1 MSTNRQP
8 AGTSIGGQWAP
19 GAAGEVDDSLTEGT
33 DDWIAIDEDEAH
45 ELEGD
50 DVYSR
55 VEVTRLDD
63 DYNVHVYVDEHF
75 RDSLPE
81 DTQHF
86 TDEATDNYL
95 NEREHVIAGFIEDNY
110 SKGEIMASLSGS
122 DEHRQVEFTAGLGE
136 RPGGV
141 SESEAYELANATTA
155 TRFYNEFDPGTF
167 GSDNMSAK
175 LRDKLADYDNTPL
188 PPAEV
193 SELERKQFVADF
205 KSAMIEDQ
213 QENYREDLFMQSD
226 SDDEIAE
233 EDTEVTFD
241 PEMEK
246 RVNAE
251 AEAFLDKHS
260 GDIDYLIKHNDT
272 SVGGW
277 SNAGSDAYMAAA
289 GHGVGYGD
297 RVSATSEASIVA
309 DRLGRSASEHFG
321 DRTRSGDGID
331 FEGSVSVEDGR
342 ILQ

>member
-1 MSTNRQP
+1 M
-8 AGTSIGGQWAP
+8 
-19 GAAGEVDDSLTEGT
+19 
-33 DDWIAIDEDEAH
+33 
-45 ELEGD
+45 
-50 DVYSR
+50 
-55 VEVTRLDD
+55 
-63 DYNVHVYVDEHF
+63 
-75 RDSLPE
+75 
-81 DTQHF
+81 
-86 TDEATDNYL
+86 
-95 NEREHVIAGFIEDNY
+95 
-110 SKGEIMASLSGS
+110 
-122 DEHRQVEFTAGLGE
+122 
-136 RPGGV
+136 

-251 AEAFLDKHS
+251 AEAFLAKHS